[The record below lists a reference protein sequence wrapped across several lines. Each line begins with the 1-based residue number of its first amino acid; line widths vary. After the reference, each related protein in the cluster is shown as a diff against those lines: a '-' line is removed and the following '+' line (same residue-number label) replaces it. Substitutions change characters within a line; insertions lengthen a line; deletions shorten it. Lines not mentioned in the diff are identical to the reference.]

1 MSEFLSRDEIDALLD
16 IAEEAERLENEL
28 KLEKQTKEILNNS
41 LIGKEVYY
49 YNHLSMMHHKVKIA
63 QVLDNDQL
71 LVQKDGIYSV
81 IKYKDVILSDEKTAA
96 LGELTE
102 LRTKRTNAANELNDL
117 DAKIYELEKHLN
129 IKIKDLK

>member
-28 KLEKQTKEILNNS
+28 KLEKQTKEISNNS

-49 YNHLSMMHHKVKIA
+49 AYSSMMHHKVKIT

-71 LVQKDGIYSV
+71 LVQKDGIYTV
-81 IKYKDVILSDEKTAA
+81 IYKDVILSDEKTAV
-96 LGELTE
+96 LDELTE
-102 LRTKRTNAANELNDL
+102 LRTKRSNAANELNAL
-117 DAKIYELEKHLN
+117 DAKIYELEKQLY
-129 IKIKDLK
+129 II